1 MLVRLV
7 RPAYQRTVLQHEAGH
22 FLLAY
27 LLGWPVEACLLDPVR
42 AARDPRFPGAAG
54 TVFFDPSLAAAMR
67 GGALKRTE
75 LDRYSVVVMAGIAAE
90 AEANGRAEG
99 GGSDEDAL
107 IRLLSSLDNGRTWDL
122 AKIQNQARWAAS
134 NALLI
139 LRIHGACY
147 TELCKLLERGAS
159 VGECVLAIEEA
170 LPECNIP
177 PPPPPPSQEM
187 PVREVL
193 RLGSPEFAARVKEA
207 QDKEA
212 QLEQQLKE
220 VNERLSK
227 LNEV

>member
-1 MLVRLV
+1 MRCLPPQPLPLFPLPLFPLPLLPLPLLPLTLLPLTLLLPLVPLPLLPLPLV
-7 RPAYQRTVLQHEAGH
+7 PLPLVPLPPLPPT
-22 FLLAY
+22 
-27 LLGWPVEACLLDPVR
+27 PP
-42 AARDPRFPGAAG
+42 
-54 TVFFDPSLAAAMR
+54 
-67 GGALKRTE
+67 K
-75 LDRYSVVVMAGIAAE
+75 
-90 AEANGRAEG
+90 
-99 GGSDEDAL
+99 DAL